1 MVAMA
6 RVCPP
11 PPPAPARKALPSAPG
26 WTIIVLPTPD
36 LSKPSMWCDGSG
48 PEPDSVKPPSAP
60 GITLK
65 SVPSAPPPNV
75 DCYTLAYLSA
85 EVRLACDECF
95 DGVAVVVPE
104 GAFTSRTSQAEADAQ
119 AQAYAESLLSC
130 IPIDPGAYIPSASD
144 TGEPVALSPVDVY
157 GLLGFSSLSAAG
169 EIRRFWCGNL
179 ALDFCDGP
187 EDDGVTPA
195 SDAEWYSTRWRA
207 MQDGG
212 VFSYS
217 KVGED
222 WETAPSDLFPS
233 AVSDAVGV
241 SISFDANARP
251 CFAFQ
256 RGGSTV
262 EIRRFVAGSPTVYSW
277 TGESPKLFY
286 NGIVQR
292 ELDERDVVCY
302 YVRNGALC
310 ARFQRD
316 AFGTEYI
323 LLTAE
328 ACGSI
333 ASLVK
338 ADRGSAAGRDSFVFL
353 SAVRADGSLVLLES
367 GPYQPWPVLASD
379 SCRVSA
385 MPAGGSYW
393 PILIVLPA
401 VREAI
406 GVSATPAGGEYR
418 AIRITVPTITEAIG
432 LSAAPSPTGN
442 RYWPI
447 RIDAGTYHESVGL
460 AAAPA
465 PTGNRYWLVRVN
477 AGTYQDHFTLSAT
490 PAGGTYA
497 PV

>member
-1 MVAMA
+1 
-6 RVCPP
+6 
-11 PPPAPARKALPSAPG
+11 
-26 WTIIVLPTPD
+26 
-36 LSKPSMWCDGSG
+36 MWCDGSG

-65 SVPSAPPPNV
+65 SVPPAPLPNV

-85 EVRLACDECF
+85 EVRLTCDECF

-104 GAFTSRTSQAEADAQ
+104 GTFTSRTSQAEADAQ

-144 TGEPVALSPVDVY
+144 TGEPVVLSPVDVY
-157 GLLGFSSLSAAG
+157 GLLGFSSLAAAG

-195 SDAEWYSTRWRA
+195 SDAERYATRWRA

-217 KVGED
+217 RVGED
-222 WETAPSDLFPS
+222 WEAAPSELFPS

-256 RGGSTV
+256 RGESTV

-277 TGESPKLFY
+277 TGGSPKLFY

-310 ARFQRD
+310 VRFQRD
-316 AFGTEYI
+316 GFGIEYI

-328 ACGSI
+328 ACGGI
-333 ASLVK
+333 ASLAKV
-338 ADRGSAAGRDSFVFL
+338 DRGVEAGRDSFVFL
-353 SAVRADGSLVLLES
+353 SAVRADGSLVLLVS
-367 GPYQPWPVLASD
+367 GPYPLWPVVAGDIQTVSTVFLADGSYTLSVD
-379 SCRVSA
+379 SIESADSAAATVAFNTDGIYFAVNFTLNESELIGAAVSLLYDGA
-385 MPAGGSYW
+385 YTQTIVPASGADGPTAAVAFATDGAYTLTIIAGGSYS
-393 PILIVLPA
+393 
-401 VREAI
+401 E
-406 GVSATPAGGEYR
+406 GQTATVAFNPDGDYS
-418 AIRITVPTITEAIG
+418 
-432 LSAAPSPTGN
+432 L
-442 RYWPI
+442 
-447 RIDAGTYHESVGL
+447 
-460 AAAPA
+460 
-465 PTGNRYWLVRVN
+465 
-477 AGTYQDHFTLSAT
+477 
-490 PAGGTYA
+490 
-497 PV
+497 